1 MEFNYYYG
9 SEADQ
14 FSFVRIPKAMLTE
27 EMFSPLSLQAKVLD
41 GVLLDRMC
49 LSMRNGWLDKENK
62 VYIIYQIA
70 EIQDDLGFTKKKA
83 MDYLNELEKF
93 GLVEKKRRGLGL
105 PSILYIKSFLVE
117 KGKKKNMNAED
128 NKEEYDENG
137 TSRSSDLGTSEQDKI
152 EIQNENN
159 IDLEKNDAISTVK
172 GTENSVKIK
181 KERKLEQ
188 ENLRSISRSNDL
200 GTSRSNEMGTSRG
213 AENALQE
220 VPIGAPPINNTKVN
234 NTDLNKSKS
243 YPIVSNTDENRLDEI
258 QAYESILKDNME
270 YDLMMERYPYDQ
282 EMLQGILD
290 LLLETMLSQNSQI
303 IIASNKYPIA
313 LVKSKFM
320 KLDSSHIQ
328 YVMDS
333 LNKNTSKVK
342 NIKKYLLATLFN
354 APTTIK
360 GYYQAEVNHDLPQY
374 AGR

>member
-27 EMFSPLSLQAKVLD
+27 EMFSPLSLQAKVLY

-137 TSRSSDLGTSEQDKI
+137 TSRSSDLGTSEQDEI

-220 VPIGAPPINNTKVN
+220 VPIWAPPINNTKVN

-290 LLLETMLSQNSQI
+290 LLLETMLGQNSQI